1 MGIVINFYLFV
12 VFVLFVWACLYTDK
26 KTLEYVSQKKQA
38 QQGSSGVGGE
48 GDSFINAA
56 MFLSQNE

>member
-1 MGIVINFYLFV
+1 MGIALEIFIYLYCA
-12 VFVLFVWACLYTDK
+12 LFVWACLYTDRK
-26 KTLEYVSQKKQA
+26 FNEYISQKKQA
-38 QQGSSGVGGE
+38 EQGSSGVGGE